1 MGLAIANRY
10 LARLLAA
17 GELVAT
23 AAPRSTKRAY
33 APPTT

>member
-1 MGLAIANRY
+1 MANRY

-23 AAPRSTKRAY
+23 APPRSTKRPYRA
-33 APPTT
+33 TT